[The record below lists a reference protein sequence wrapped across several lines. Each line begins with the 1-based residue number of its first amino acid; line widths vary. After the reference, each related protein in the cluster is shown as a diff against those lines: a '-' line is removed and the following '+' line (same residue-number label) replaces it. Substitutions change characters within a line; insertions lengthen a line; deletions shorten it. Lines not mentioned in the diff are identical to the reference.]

1 MGDFIFI
8 GSIFCCFIT
17 AYFLLIKRK
26 KYNSFSD
33 KLLAFLFICYAYCTI
48 SYLLVTTGWLT
59 YLPLLY
65 KTAQPVNFLIPP
77 IAYLYVRSI
86 LKNEET
92 FSKLDLLHFSPF
104 IFILLNYMP
113 FYFVNIQDK
122 IKLVDHVIN
131 NVELNLI
138 QQDGIVSEKIQF
150 LRPIQCIIYIFLQ
163 WKLILSFERDNKDL
177 IKEPHTKLILSW
189 LKTFTFSISITIL
202 SFIVFIVIFLYGL
215 NNGLKLDILIF
226 YSSIPVALCLFY
238 LSSYLVINQNVLEGL
253 PYINY
258 LKKPDH
264 IDHVKLINY
273 EEEANIILHYF
284 EQKKPYLKQNLSIN
298 EVSVE
303 INIPLKLLSFIINQY
318 FKLNFNDFVNKY
330 RVEWI
335 VNRIQNGDLNRFT
348 LSSISQEAGF
358 SNKTTFL
365 SAFKKVHN
373 CTPTQFVQN
382 QL

>member
-1 MGDFIFI
+1 
-8 GSIFCCFIT
+8 
-17 AYFLLIKRK
+17 
-26 KYNSFSD
+26 
-33 KLLAFLFICYAYCTI
+33 
-48 SYLLVTTGWLT
+48 
-59 YLPLLY
+59 
-65 KTAQPVNFLIPP
+65 
-77 IAYLYVRSI
+77 
-86 LKNEET
+86 
-92 FSKLDLLHFSPF
+92 
-104 IFILLNYMP
+104 
-113 FYFVNIQDK
+113 
-122 IKLVDHVIN
+122 
-131 NVELNLI
+131 
-138 QQDGIVSEKIQF
+138 
-150 LRPIQCIIYIFLQ
+150 
-163 WKLILSFERDNKDL
+163 LSFERDNKDL
-177 IKEPHTKLILSW
+177 IKEAHTKSILSW
-189 LKTFTFSISITIL
+189 LKIFTFSISITIL
-202 SFIVFIVIFLYGL
+202 FFIVFIFIFLYGL
-215 NNGLKLDILIF
+215 NNGFKLDILVF

-238 LSSYLVINQNVLEGL
+238 LTSYLVINQNVLEGL

-258 LKKPDH
+258 LKKSDH

-273 EEEANIILHYF
+273 EEEANIILQFF

-335 VNRIQNGDLNRFT
+335 VNRIQNGDLDRFT